1 MGNGSLIKGAVLVM
15 AFGSITAR
23 NSEQRR
29 IQRQVRGIIKENHY
43 SVKFNIYIKLQFD
56 NQIGAF
62 DNLQRKSKKDKEKFA
77 VWL

>member
-1 MGNGSLIKGAVLVM
+1 M
-15 AFGSITAR
+15 
-23 NSEQRR
+23 
-29 IQRQVRGIIKENHY
+29 ENHN

-62 DNLQRKSKKDKEKFA
+62 DNLQRKSKKDKDKFA